1 MGTIETLAEFVCAFE
16 YDRIPAKSL
25 AHAEDLVLDAVG
37 CAAAGFGTG
46 GATAVRA
53 VSPGRQGAGGS
64 TAWYTGPGASTIG
77 AAFANAVATQALDI
91 DDGHRAALGHPGAA
105 VIPAALAIAEEVGA
119 SGTEFLAA
127 VVLGY
132 DAAIRFAANRNMD
145 THLSIATG
153 RWAAVGVAA
162 AAGRLRKL
170 SPEAMKHALLVA
182 EQHAPGLLS
191 AHLHGFGGAHVKE
204 GIAWSVVTGL
214 FAVDLAAAGFTG
226 YPDTLDLPVLYDG
239 ERVGADLGGTFWIDR
254 TYVKP
259 YSCCRFMHSGLD
271 AILQMIGENGLVADD
286 ITGVHVD
293 GFTALVNLDNKLDP
307 PNFEASQFSVP
318 FAIAVAAIEGKAGL
332 APLKPDLLGR
342 ADLVDFAGR
351 VTMSVDS
358 AIDRLYPAQAASRV
372 TVEAR
377 QGTFQ
382 MYIEDPIGDPA
393 NPLGRSGI
401 RDKFRHLAGRH
412 LDADRIETLIGG
424 SSFLADGGLPVL
436 LGALS
441 DPLNTE

>member
-1 MGTIETLAEFVCAFE
+1 MGTMETLAEFVCSFE
-16 YDRIPAKSL
+16 SGRIPEKSV

-46 GATAVRA
+46 GARAVRA
-53 VSPGRQGAGGS
+53 VAPGRLGAGDA
-64 TAWYTGPGASTIG
+64 TAWYTGSGASTIG
-77 AAFANAVATQALDI
+77 ATFANAVAAQALDI

-105 VIPAALAIAEEVGA
+105 VIPAAMAVAEEVGA
-119 SGTEFLAA
+119 SGSEFLAA
-127 VVLGY
+127 IVLGY
-132 DAAIRFAANRNMD
+132 EAAVRLAANRNMD

-153 RWAAVGVAA
+153 RWTPVGVAA

-170 SPEAMKHALLVA
+170 PPDRMKHALLVA

-214 FAVDLAAAGFTG
+214 FAADLAEAGFTG
-226 YPDTLDLPVLYDG
+226 YPNTLDLPILYDG
-239 ERVGADLGGTFWIDR
+239 ERIGADLGGTFWIDR
-254 TYVKP
+254 TYIKP

-271 AILQMIGENGLVADD
+271 VFLQMIAENGLVADD
-286 ITGVHVD
+286 ITSVHVD
-293 GFTALVNLDNKLDP
+293 GFTALINLDNKLDP
-307 PNFEASQFSVP
+307 PNFEASQFSLP
-318 FAIAVAAIEGKAGL
+318 FAFAVAAIEGVDGL
-332 APLKPDLLGR
+332 APLKPDFLGR

-351 VTMSVDS
+351 ITMSVDP
-358 AIDRLYPAQAASRV
+358 AVDALYPAQAASRV

-382 MYIEDPIGDPA
+382 GYREDALGDPA

-401 RDKFRHLAGRH
+401 QDKFRRLAGQH
-412 LDADRIETLIGG
+412 LDVDRVETMIGAA
-424 SSFLADGGLPVL
+424 SSLADGGLPVL

-441 DPLNTE
+441 DPLARA

>member
-1 MGTIETLAEFVCAFE
+1 MGTIETLAEFICSCE
-16 YDRIPAKSL
+16 YGRIPAKSV
-25 AHAEDLVLDAVG
+25 AHAEDLVLDALG

-53 VSPGRQGAGGS
+53 VAPRRLGTGGS

-77 AAFANAVATQALDI
+77 AAFANAVAAQALDI
-91 DDGHRAALGHPGAA
+91 DDGHRGALGHPGAA
-105 VIPAALAIAEEVGA
+105 VIPAALAVAEEVGA

-127 VVLGY
+127 VILGY
-132 DAAIRFAANRNMD
+132 DAAIRLAASRNME

-170 SPEAMKHALLVA
+170 PAESMKHALLVA

-204 GIAWSVVTGL
+204 GITWSVVTGL
-214 FAVDLAAAGFTG
+214 FAADLAAAGFTG
-226 YPDTLDLPVLYDG
+226 YPNTLDLPILYDG
-239 ERVGADLGGTFWIDR
+239 ERIGADLGGTFMIDR
-254 TYVKP
+254 TYIKP

-271 AILQMIGENGLVADD
+271 AFLRMIDENRLAAAD
-286 ITGVHVD
+286 ISGVHVD
-293 GFTALVNLDNKLDP
+293 GFTALINLDNKLDP
-307 PNFEASQFSVP
+307 PNFEASQFSLP
-318 FAIAVAAIEGKAGL
+318 FAFAVAAVEGKDGL
-332 APLKPDLLGR
+332 VPLKPDFLGR

-351 VTMSVDS
+351 VTMSVDP

-382 MYIEDPIGDPA
+382 GYLEDALGDPA
-393 NPLGRSGI
+393 NPLGRPGI
-401 RDKFRHLAGRH
+401 QDKFRRLAGQH
-412 LDADRIETLIGG
+412 LDADRVETVIGAA
-424 SSFLADGGLPVL
+424 STLADGGLPVL

-441 DPLNTE
+441 DPLSRE